1 MAFKTVLK
9 GVEARMSDNIISNI
23 YGVMRIHDEQTDGY
37 CIVQWISKPY
47 TQQEDKFMEGYEP
60 PIKSYAGE
68 IVCNE
73 NFQSCT

>member
-9 GVEARMSDNIISNI
+9 GVEARMSDNIISNM
-23 YGVMRIHDEQTDGY
+23 YGVMRIDDEQTVGY
-37 CIVQWISKPY
+37 YIVQWISEPY
-47 TQQEDKFMEGYEP
+47 TQQENKFMGGYEP